1 MQFKVQTYILVI
13 LQCVFFLFEILF
25 LPEGLKGVDET
36 GEVTL
41 TAQLLLQPGSGQP
54 VSCVGVVFSTL
65 IVLVS

>member
-1 MQFKVQTYILVI
+1 MVQT
-13 LQCVFFLFEILF
+13 
-25 LPEGLKGVDET
+25 EGLKGVDET

-65 IVLVS
+65 IVLVSWRCSYIGN